1 MDELKTLRGYIFK
14 TLYSNADGWGIA
26 IFSSEENRKLQIK
39 IKGNIGLM
47 RNKVLYEIKGK
58 FESHVK
64 FGKTFAVE
72 SYKIGETNS
81 LEQTIKYLSSPLF
94 PGVGKRAAE
103 TICEYYKI
111 NVIRKIKENYD
122 ELFQIP
128 GLDSKQAYIIRQQ
141 MIAIQDSERLTEIF
155 FENDLKIDILNQMKK
170 HTDSDEEI
178 ESIFKNHFYAFA
190 TRRRLRSFEDV
201 DKIAL
206 HFGQEEFGR
215 ERIAYWAQKLATDIL
230 MQTGDTYTDKT
241 ALFTK
246 IFKTLNI
253 EDESTVIQG
262 ILYAKEHDLL
272 ILTEQRIYTYES
284 YNDEQIIA
292 KKLIE
297 INETQK
303 LVSEERLELLIDE
316 VEKSIAR
323 SSKDDSFKYDE
334 EQRQALRMFAHNKLF
349 ILTGGPGTGK
359 TTVIRGMVKLFN
371 MLYNEPS
378 IAIAAPT
385 GRAASRIRESS
396 WELPATTL
404 HRLLCANSN
413 DDFDI
418 DANNPLHHN
427 LIIVDECSMIENR
440 LFSQFIQSIGSAKKI
455 VLVGDVNQ
463 LASVGFGNMFEDI
476 IQVQKFPVMILK
488 SIHRQKGGNGIID
501 LAYTI
506 QESNLDYLDFSNL
519 TNVNCRFTED
529 ADTGLEQVKTIFS
542 SEKIELEQ
550 SPLNLQIIAPV
561 YAGKLGIE
569 NLNNVIQAEY
579 NDNILDQSKVYDRG
593 RFRYT
598 LKDKIMFLKNDS
610 QLDLANGDIGII
622 ETINFKGDKFENA
635 FVDFSNSQAVLESS
649 NFNDVSL
656 SYACSVHKTQGSEY
670 KKVILTIENGKT
682 AFFLN
687 KKILYTA
694 VTRAK
699 DELFIVGSKSLFLK
713 AAKRLPPQRKTTLKQ
728 VILRNSN

>member
-1 MDELKTLRGYIFK
+1 MDDIKTLRGYIFK
-14 TLYSNADGWGIA
+14 SLYSNADGWGIA

-47 RNKVLYEIKGK
+47 HTKVLYEIKGK
-58 FESHVK
+58 FESHIK

-72 SYKIGETNS
+72 SYKVGETNS
-81 LEQTIKYLSSPLF
+81 LEQTIKYLSSALF
-94 PGVGKRAAE
+94 PGVGKRSAE
-103 TICEYYKI
+103 IICDFYKI
-111 NVIRKIKENYD
+111 NVIRKIKEDYD
-122 ELFQIP
+122 QLFQIP
-128 GLDSKQAYIIRQQ
+128 GLDPKLAYIIRQQ

-170 HTDSDEEI
+170 YTDTDEEI
-178 ESIFKNHFYAFA
+178 ESIFSNHFYAFA
-190 TRRRLRSFEDV
+190 MRRRLRSFEDI
-201 DKIAL
+201 DKIAVY
-206 HFGQEEFGR
+206 FGADQFGP
-215 ERIAYWAQKLATDIL
+215 ERVAYWAQKLTTDIL
-230 MQTGDTYTDKT
+230 MQTGDTYTNKQT
-241 ALFTK
+241 LFNK
-246 IFKTLNI
+246 LAKTLQI
-253 EDESTVIQG
+253 DDIDVIIQG

-272 ILTEQRIYTYES
+272 VLTEQRIYTYES

-292 KKLIE
+292 NKMLE
-297 INETQK
+297 INEPQK
-303 LVSEERLELLIDE
+303 LVSDERLEILIDE

-334 EQRQALRMFAHNKLF
+334 EQRQALRMFANHKLF

-371 MLYNEPS
+371 MLLSEPT

-418 DANNPLHHN
+418 NINNPLQHN
-427 LIIVDECSMIENR
+427 LLIVDECSMIENR
-440 LFSQFIQSIGSAKKI
+440 LFSQFIQSIGNAKKV

-476 IQVQKFPVMILK
+476 IDVNQFPVMTLK

-501 LAYTI
+501 LAYAI
-506 QESNLDYLDFSNL
+506 QDGSLSSLDFNNL
-519 TNVNCRFTED
+519 TNVSCNFTDD
-529 ADTGLEQVKTIFS
+529 ADTGLEAVKEIFS
-542 SEKIELEQ
+542 SQKAELEQ
-550 SPLNLQIIAPV
+550 SALNLQIIAPV

-569 NLNNVIQAEY
+569 HLNNIIQGEY
-579 NDNILDQSKVYDRG
+579 NENILDQSKVYDRG

-598 LKDKIMFLKNDS
+598 LKDKVMFLKNDS

-635 FVDFSNSQAVLESS
+635 LVDFSSNQAVLEAS

-670 KKVILTIENGKT
+670 KKVILTIEDGRT
-682 AFFLN
+682 SFFLN

-699 DELFIVGSKSLFLK
+699 DELFIVGSKQLFLK

-728 VILRNSN
+728 VILRKVN